1 MPYRYKTAFMRI
13 YFNLYL
19 NVESSEIE
27 DFIFF
32 FNDCVIP
39 DFDQKNLTKNVT
51 CLVYN
56 KL

>member
-1 MPYRYKTAFMRI
+1 LPYRYKTAFMRI